1 MTESFW
7 EFNLDKRL
15 VFFFFFFFAVVK
27 GPDSKY
33 LGLCWPATTKLCH
46 AEWKQPW
53 TVPTEW
59 VWWCFG
65 KTLVRNKAD
74 LIPCQSL
81 LTLALE
87 KLWNF
92 TFIFYTPSPWPS
104 FLKVSF
110 ICVVQILSYQIHIYM
125 FVCVCAQSCLTLC
138 DSMNCSLPGSTVH
151 GVFQAKILEWAA
163 NSYSRGSSQ
172 PKDWTHVSCVSCTG
186 RQTLVARVVKNM
198 PAMQETR
205 IRSLGWEGFLKKGM
219 ATHSSILA
227 CGIPWAEEPCGV

>member
-7 EFNLDKRL
+7 EFNWDKRL
-15 VFFFFFFFAVVK
+15 VFFSFFFLLLLK
-27 GPDSKY
+27 GHSKY

-92 TFIFYTPSPWPS
+92 TFIFLYS
-104 FLKVSF
+104 
-110 ICVVQILSYQIHIYM
+110 LSMTLLFKSIFHLCGANIELPDSYLY
-125 FVCVCAQSCLTLC
+125 VCVCVYAQSCLTLC

-151 GVFQAKILEWAA
+151 GVFQAKILEWVA

-205 IRSLGWEGFLKKGM
+205 IRSLGWEGFLKKCLLGG
-219 ATHSSILA
+219 H
-227 CGIPWAEEPCGV
+227 